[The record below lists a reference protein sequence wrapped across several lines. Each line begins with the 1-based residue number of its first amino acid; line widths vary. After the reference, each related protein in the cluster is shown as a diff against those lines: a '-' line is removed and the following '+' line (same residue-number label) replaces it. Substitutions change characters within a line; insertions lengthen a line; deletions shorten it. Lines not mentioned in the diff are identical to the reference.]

1 MEEMDEEVQSRVQAN
16 FEKNEAPQ
24 VGIPFTFDKVAY
36 DFYNSFAF
44 REGFSIRK
52 NWNYKAR
59 NTEIIIKYHFVC
71 NKEGFKRL
79 DKRLLGKEVKRRRD
93 EREGCKVYMHIK
105 KTKEG
110 DWVVNK
116 FSNTH
121 NHELIISPTKKYRL
135 HSHNNAH
142 KSSCIKSLVENINGC
157 GLGPAQIS
165 RLVNVMSDESIM
177 VTPKQVVGQLRVNR
191 KNNIGKECMVVL
203 NKFLERQALDSQ
215 FFYAFE
221 IDKDNVCRSIFWADG
236 RARNAYLKFCDV
248 IVFDVTYKTNSFS
261 MSFAPFIGVN
271 HHRQSTL
278 FGCAL
283 LADEREE
290 TFVWLFKQWLRCMW
304 DKAPGAII
312 TDQDVAIG
320 NAIKRV
326 FPHAHHRYCSCVVGI
341 YLFMRTNT
349 FGLFI
354 PYPSSMNFIQDGL
367 KKVNQLK
374 NQNNGGIH

>member
-1 MEEMDEEVQSRVQAN
+1 MEVIDEQVQSRVQSN
-16 FEKNEAPQ
+16 FEKNEAPH
-24 VGIPFTFDKVAY
+24 VGMIFTTNKVAY

-59 NTEIIIKYHFVC
+59 NTKVVIKYHFAC
-71 NKEGFKRL
+71 NKEEFKRL
-79 DKRLLGKEVKRRRD
+79 DKRLIGKEVKHRRD
-93 EREGCKVYMHIK
+93 EREGCKAHMHIE

-110 DWVVNK
+110 DWVVKK
-116 FSNTH
+116 FSNIH
-121 NHELIISPTKKYRL
+121 NHELIISPTKKCQLR
-135 HSHNNAH
+135 SHNKAH
-142 KSSCIKSLVENINGC
+142 KKSCIKSLVENINGC

-165 RLVNVMSDESIM
+165 RLVNAMSDESIM
-177 VTPKQVVGQLRVNR
+177 VTPNEVAGQLRVNR

-203 NKFLERQALDSQ
+203 NKLLERQTLDSE

-221 IDKDNVCRSIFWADG
+221 IDEDNVCHSIFWADG
-236 RARNAYLKFCDV
+236 RARTAYLKFCDV
-248 IVFDVTYKTNSFS
+248 IVFDVTYKPNSFS
-261 MSFAPFIGVN
+261 MPFASFIGVN

-283 LADEREE
+283 LVNEREE

-312 TDQDVAIG
+312 IDQDTAIG

-326 FPHAHHRYCSCVVGI
+326 FPHTHHRYCS
-341 YLFMRTNT
+341 
-349 FGLFI
+349 
-354 PYPSSMNFIQDGL
+354 
-367 KKVNQLK
+367 
-374 NQNNGGIH
+374 